1 MRDEAYWLAGGSLLI
16 MDIGFHQ
23 DCKIVAI
30 PISGYTTKGVSSLRQ
45 QDGGHGS
52 RSLNVNSSGVAFSA
66 DLDGSSKYSKEF
78 TLKAE
83 VGKGSITME
92 FIYGVTDRN
101 PGHQLAVEEEL
112 SFLVNIVLGS
122 SESGQLETR
131 IHRTMEEHSP
141 LDWVSHPLN
150 GP

>member
-1 MRDEAYWLAGGSLLI
+1 MLSADSQTLNG
-16 MDIGFHQ
+16 
-23 DCKIVAI
+23 
-30 PISGYTTKGVSSLRQ
+30 
-45 QDGGHGS
+45 
-52 RSLNVNSSGVAFSA
+52 LNVNLSGVVFSA

-92 FIYGVTDRN
+92 FTYGVTDRN